1 MEMVLSGERYD
12 AEFAARVGL
21 VNRVVPQADLLEEA
35 MTYTERLARCAP
47 LAQQAAKEVLLR
59 AYGQSMREALALESR
74 SFHDLGQTED
84 LDEGTTAFRERRPAQ
99 FRGR

>member
-1 MEMVLSGERYD
+1 MEMVLSGECYD

-35 MTYTERLARCAP
+35 MTYAERLARRAP

-59 AYGQSMREALALESR
+59 AYGQ
-74 SFHDLGQTED
+74 TED
-84 LDEGTTAFRERRPAQ
+84 LDEGTTRVRRRSASD
-99 FRGR
+99 GRRNFESGRT